1 MGLAEVA
8 TKGPFHDGITDPET
22 SLMSESIP
30 GNMDEAT
37 TTIGPAGEFYTM
49 PIVTEEATEFT
60 VVQTPTEAPTVRN
73 PRLSPKLLSPPS
85 RGVIEPIAITAAL
98 VLVLSLTALFCVAA
112 RGTLGPCLGAL
123 CRRTKKR
130 RDEAVI
136 LMVGQAGVAKSLPSD
151 TE

>member
-1 MGLAEVA
+1 
-8 TKGPFHDGITDPET
+8 
-22 SLMSESIP
+22 MSESLP
-30 GNMDEAT
+30 GSMDEAT
-37 TTIGPAGEFYTM
+37 TTIGPIGEFYTM
-49 PIVTEEATEFT
+49 PIVTEEATEFIKM
-60 VVQTPTEAPTVRN
+60 QTSTEAPSVRN

-98 VLVLSLTALFCVAA
+98 VLVLSLTTLICVAA
-112 RGTLGPCLGAL
+112 RGTLGPCLSAL

-151 TE
+151 AD